1 MSNPVFYPN
10 SASINPQGNLEVGG
24 YDLAE
29 LADRFGTPLYVL
41 DERTIRETA
50 REYKESLDE
59 FYPNSLPIFASKALC
74 LQAVFAILA
83 QEGFGLDVVSSGEL
97 HTAQSIGFP
106 AAKIY
111 LHGNNKSLE
120 ELEMACNY
128 PGMKVILDN
137 FHDIALLKQ
146 LGRPIQ
152 ALIRVTPGVECH
164 THDYIKTGHLDSK
177 FGFDLDQLDEAIAA
191 IKESPNIEL
200 LGLHS
205 HIGSQI
211 FEIAP
216 FEDAARILLQKYA
229 ELKEKYGLEL
239 TELNLGGGIGIHYTE
254 QDDPPSIREVM
265 RRLTSAVKSLLAEFN
280 LKEPKLIVEPGRSMV
295 GRAGVTLY
303 KVGATKEIPGLSS
316 YVAVDGGMADN
327 PRPITYQAKY
337 EACLVRN
344 PAHKGSLKNFT
355 LAGRYCESGDILI
368 KNLALPDDVHEGDLV
383 AVFGTGA
390 YNYSMSSNYNRVPRP
405 AMVLVSDGG
414 AEIILQRETL
424 DDLLRNDVLPPRLE
438 VNRLVQKEAAL

>member
-1 MSNPVFYPN
+1 MSKPSYYPN
-10 SASINPQGNLEVGG
+10 SAKVNAADRLEVGG

-29 LADRFGTPLYVL
+29 LAERFGTPLYVL
-41 DERTIRETA
+41 DEQTIREIA

-97 HTAQSIGFP
+97 YTAQSIGFP
-106 AAKIY
+106 ADKIY
-111 LHGNNKSLE
+111 LHGNNKSRE
-120 ELEMACNY
+120 ELQMACDY
-128 PGMKVILDN
+128 KGAKVIIDN
-137 FHDIALLKQ
+137 FHDIELLKSI
-146 LGRPIQ
+146 GKPVQ

-177 FGFDLDQLDEAIAA
+177 FGFDLDQLDNAIETIRA
-191 IKESPNIEL
+191 SSNIQL

-216 FEDAARILLQKYA
+216 FEDAAGILLERYA
-229 ELKEKYGLEL
+229 KIKEKYGVEL
-239 TELNLGGGIGIHYTE
+239 LELNLGGGIGINYTE
-254 QDDPPSIREVM
+254 QDDPPSIRETM
-265 RRLTSAVKSLLAEFN
+265 ERLTTAVKKLLAQYK
-280 LKEPKLIVEPGRSMV
+280 LREPKLIVEPGRSLV

-303 KVGATKEIPGLSS
+303 KTGSSKEIPGLSS
-316 YVAVDGGMADN
+316 YIAVDGGMADN

-337 EACLVRN
+337 EACLVNRPTQSDN
-344 PAHKGSLKNFT
+344 LKTYT

-368 KNLALPDDVHEGDLV
+368 KGLNLPSDITEDELLV
-383 AVFGTGA
+383 VFGTGA

-405 AMVLVSDGG
+405 TMVLVGEG
-414 AEIILQRETL
+414 QAEIILQRETL
-424 DDLLRNDVLPPRLE
+424 EDLLRNDVMPPRLSAKRIE
-438 VNRLVQKEAAL
+438 QKEAVH